1 MIKSFRSKPLEAF
14 ASTGDARKLPVRDSA
29 VRKLARQLAL
39 LNAAI
44 QPEDMNLP
52 GYYFH
57 SLRGEGRWSVRIT
70 ANYRLTFG
78 WLDPDVIDVDIEDYH

>member
-1 MIKSFRSKPLEAF
+1 MIRSFRNKPLGVF

-52 GYYFH
+52 GFYFH
-57 SLRGEGRWSVRIT
+57 SLKGEERWSVRIT

-78 WLDPDVIDVDIEDYH
+78 WLEPDAIDLDIEDYH